1 MIDPFT
7 AFAALK
13 AASSSI
19 SSAIK
24 VGRDLTSMG
33 GAVAKW
39 AKAEASL
46 QVVANQKPGV
56 FGKLTGAEQNA
67 IDAHFRNEEAKRL
80 RDEMRELFVLYGSPG
95 QWDRLQSEIAAERAR
110 PSSTLRSNL
119 KNKQKIANEIG
130 TKGTRPN
137 QAFLGGSAS
146 QIPKSKTK
154 KTKRLVDIQKRSPS
168 RKTNKKL
175 GPYRSGNVLQNIVDS
190 NKKAFPLKKKAGGK
204 TTKYMARGG
213 KTSKY
218 MAKGGRAK

>member
-13 AASSSI
+13 AASGSI

-110 PSSTLRSNL
+110 QAAAVKEQLR
-119 KNKQKIANEIG
+119 KQKLRHNIIIG
-130 TKGTRPN
+130 VVLGIIGFGLITLEVMYLKGM
-137 QAFLGGSAS
+137 L
-146 QIPKSKTK
+146 
-154 KTKRLVDIQKRSPS
+154 
-168 RKTNKKL
+168 
-175 GPYRSGNVLQNIVDS
+175 
-190 NKKAFPLKKKAGGK
+190 
-204 TTKYMARGG
+204 
-213 KTSKY
+213 
-218 MAKGGRAK
+218 